1 MAAVVRRDL
10 FIGQWSPGTD
20 GGPPFKV
27 SNSHC
32 ERLGLAVA
40 QRHEERARI
49 VLRGPRSKLRKENE
63 DAVQIEFTLPALR
76 ATLYKSLKR
85 DVGRKFVKELKGRDT
100 KPMACSAALMAL
112 SNGPSYMYD

>member
-1 MAAVVRRDL
+1 MAAAVRRDL
-10 FIGQWSPGTD
+10 FIGQLSPGKD

-27 SNSHC
+27 SNGHC

-85 DVGRKFVKELKGRDT
+85 SEVCERIEREGHQADGRFG
-100 KPMACSAALMAL
+100 SADGAI
-112 SNGPSYMYD
+112 